1 MKNTALGHFKQNKME
16 LKENTNIVLGALPL
30 GAQIGCQPDPIG
42 TKIATWAPDIYHRW
56 PPWSTGAPV
65 VPWGALGHSRAPEEI
80 HSAESERLCLSRL
93 V

>member
-16 LKENTNIVLGALPL
+16 LKENTNIVLGALLL
-30 GAQIGCQPDPIG
+30 GAQI
-42 TKIATWAPDIYHRW
+42 AWAPDIYHRR
-56 PPWSTGAPV
+56 PPRSTGAPV

-80 HSAESERLCLSRL
+80 HSAETERLCLSRL